1 MLRRPARPLLLACA
15 LWAGLSQAAP
25 VAAQG
30 SVPPLDPN
38 WVRGGAGSNQ
48 TALTL
53 VATLGSAT
61 QPIGSGLRWRI
72 YRERANDDGKHQLV
86 TESTASSPALA
97 LPEGTYVVH
106 VAYGLAS
113 AMKRIQVSGQ
123 TATERLQIN
132 AGVLRVR
139 SILGETAIAPARV
152 NLNVYVPDRSGA
164 DARLIVSNARPGD
177 LLRLPEG
184 NYRVVSTYLDKESTG
199 SMPAPGAAPNATNSV
214 VSAELRVQTGRLT
227 EATLRHNAATITLKL
242 VNAAGAEA
250 LANTSFSVLTP
261 GGDVIRELIGAFPS
275 LILADGEYVVIAR
288 RSGKTYQKTFT
299 VQSTMDRDEEILAAE
314 QSN

>member
-30 SVPPLDPN
+30 GVPPLDPN

-113 AMKRIQVSGQ
+113 AMKRIKS
-123 TATERLQIN
+123 A
-132 AGVLRVR
+132 
-139 SILGETAIAPARV
+139 
-152 NLNVYVPDRSGA
+152 
-164 DARLIVSNARPGD
+164 ARLRRSD
-177 LLRLPEG
+177 C
-184 NYRVVSTYLDKESTG
+184 K
-199 SMPAPGAAPNATNSV
+199 SMPASCGCAVFWA
-214 VSAELRVQTGRLT
+214 RQ
-227 EATLRHNAATITLKL
+227 
-242 VNAAGAEA
+242 
-250 LANTSFSVLTP
+250 
-261 GGDVIRELIGAFPS
+261 PS
-275 LILADGEYVVIAR
+275 PLPASI
-288 RSGKTYQKTFT
+288 
-299 VQSTMDRDEEILAAE
+299 
-314 QSN
+314 

>member
-1 MLRRPARPLLLACA
+1 MMMASTSSSRNQT
-15 LWAGLSQAAP
+15 SSAP
-25 VAAQG
+25 VL
-30 SVPPLDPN
+30 S
-38 WVRGGAGSNQ
+38 
-48 TALTL
+48 
-53 VATLGSAT
+53 
-61 QPIGSGLRWRI
+61 
-72 YRERANDDGKHQLV
+72 
-86 TESTASSPALA
+86 

-113 AMKRIQVSGQ
+113 ATKRVQIGNQNVS
-123 TATERLQIN
+123 ERLQIN

-139 SILGETAIAPARV
+139 SILGETALAPTRV
-152 NLNVYVPDRSGA
+152 NLNVYVPDRTGA

-199 SMPAPGAAPNATNSV
+199 SMPAPGASPNATNSV

-275 LILADGEYVVIAR
+275 LILAEGEYVVIAR
-288 RSGKTYQKTFT
+288 RNGKTYQKTFT